1 MVITIQDKDLKD
13 SKEKNAKQ
21 NQHHMWYIK
30 NLLPKVFQSKGD
42 VVNFDPIKIEESII
56 KETNM
61 DIEEAKKITEKVV
74 RRIISSNIKFLSG
87 PHIRELV
94 CSVLSEQ
101 GFENERKLYTR
112 IGMPLMDYERLLY
125 KGTKENANQF
135 SNPESIHNWSADS
148 LAEEYALLR
157 LLTTEQSHAHLSG
170 DIHVHMLRYFDLRP
184 FCQEWDLRLILK
196 YGLPPTKTWSHSAC
210 SGPAKSAM
218 VAMLHA
224 AKWLGIVQGEFSGGQ
239 GYDNFT
245 TMISPYISG
254 LNEKDIKQVAQC
266 FIFETNQIFAARGG
280 QVPFTSISCTPTV
293 PKILEEID
301 AIGKGGKVVG
311 KYGDFKDE
319 TLKLFNALT
328 EIYCEG
334 DGFGKL
340 FAFPKH
346 EIKLKKEWM
355 IKYEDAYLKLMEET
369 AKFGTPYFLNTCAD
383 WLPDEIHS
391 QCCRIILTPDGM
403 RKTCDDPDAF
413 DWTKSYMNM
422 GSLQS
427 ISVNLPRIAYQ
438 ANGDDDKLFEILGD
452 RLNMMK
458 DINLIKFNIVEQRLK
473 DRQLPLCASIV
484 DGNQLLDMRKQSL
497 SIGFTG
503 LNEMVQYHTGQ
514 ELHESDNAYNFGKKV
529 LQFLSDRTEE
539 FKYHPDNI
547 RKIKFSLWEQ
557 PSESSSERFA
567 KLDLR
572 HYKNKVIYRGTK
584 DSPYYTNSGHLNYD
598 ADIPLFERI
607 LKQAEFHPIIK
618 GGVITHL
625 WMGEQK
631 PDPEGIWQM
640 TKKIAFNTNTAYFA
654 YTFDF
659 SYCTKCGLFIQG
671 VHDECSN
678 PRCDGKGK
686 DIEIY
691 SRITGYYSRVDR
703 WNKGKAQEF
712 KDRKRYNLN

>member
-21 NQHHMWYIK
+21 NQHRMWYIK

-61 DIEEAKKITEKVV
+61 DIEEAKIVTEKVV

-184 FCQEWDLRLILK
+184 FCQQWDLRLILK

-245 TMISPYISG
+245 TMIAPYISG
-254 LNEKDIKQVAQC
+254 LNEKDIKQAAQC

-301 AIGKGGKVVG
+301 AIGIGGKVVG

-319 TLKLFNALT
+319 ALKLFNALT
-328 EIYCEG
+328 EIYYEG

-391 QCCRIILTPDGM
+391 QCCRIILTPDDM

-427 ISVNLPRIAYQ
+427 ISVNLPRIAYE

-458 DINLIKFNIVEQRLK
+458 DINLIKLNILKQRLK

-484 DGNQLLDMRKQSL
+484 DGNQLLDMGKQSL

-514 ELHESDNAYNFGKKV
+514 ELHESDNSYNFGKKV

-539 FKYHPDNI
+539 FKYHPHNTQ
-547 RKIKFSLWEQ
+547 KIKFSLWEQ

-572 HYKNKVIYRGTK
+572 HYKNKVLFQGTK
-584 DSPYYTNSGHLNYD
+584 DSPYYTNSSHLNYD

-607 LKQAEFHPIIK
+607 LKQAEFHPIVK

-625 WMGEQK
+625 WMGEQN

-640 TKKIAFNTNTAYFA
+640 TKKIAFNTKTAYFA

-712 KDRKRYNLN
+712 KDRKRYGFI